1 MCRSKPARL
10 AVVPTEA
17 RQTLQRLVLG
27 AKSAADLLALLGGV
41 AVAGIGSILAVSCF
55 WRLGRLSAT
64 LTQRLAAGSI
74 FQALLDLLLD
84 LAAHGL
90 DPRSLSST
98 MAAAAHLRGEV
109 DARLAQVCQGCADAL
124 TSQRCEATPH
134 ELANAVWAMA
144 KLIQRNQET
153 NSEFCSILLG
163 AARPQLS
170 KFSPQ
175 GLSNVSWAFA
185 SLELRDTEFIHDL
198 AREEV
203 LARQP
208 GEFKAQEVSWAFAK
222 LGLTSSSSSF
232 EGLIS
237 PLLAGF
243 LYSATQKMRVGDGE
257 PVGGRY
263 LSNFLEVAATKS
275 AACLPEFKMQELCNV
290 AWAFATLG
298 GTVDLLRRTGRAL
311 DGPQGLC
318 SQTSLAAAEL
328 AVFPAAAAGPSEQ
341 PTVVLQLADRLVLQK
356 PPGWELPSQK
366 AKGEIL
372 PPGEQGSEGC
382 SLASYLQA
390 YFGRR
395 LRPILKDDSHGF
407 GFVHRLDKPG
417 SGLVVAATTYEAY
430 YDLLLQLNA
439 GELLRDYVVLLRGF
453 LPRERSE
460 VRARVSWLKGSRQSS
475 EVKKTGRPSATQLK
489 VLAYAQRD
497 SCAFSLVAVRIVTG
511 RRHQI
516 RVHAAHVGHPTVS
529 DGKYSSEESF
539 REDQSLCEQNFLHR
553 HHVAFQDAEGK
564 VRSAFAPL
572 PPDLRL
578 ALEQLT
584 PRDALSAEVFCR
596 FRLCG
601 WPPPDFDSAAGAA
614 GGGAG
619 ALGVGLIRAI
629 VQAVLRVDDPLA
641 SAAPATPLPSPCLCP
656 ESETPIA
663 DLCAS
668 AGSFFRELG
677 LIEQVFC
684 LGVLVGTW
692 VGPILDLLYILHRWW
707 QRQTRRWLGIDAIA
721 SPLRALEVQRKGIH
735 LLLPQLTGAAR
746 GAARPKAA
754 ASSSAESRGSA
765 ARDVGGR
772 PETAGASSSNRGA
785 VGLSE
790 QQRLALALRLGLWV
804 QRRLAGQR
812 GGVSGRDENPADST
826 LYLVFRG
833 HTGQIFDPVLVFR
846 SWAAA
851 RALVAPTGAFGQ
863 SLFIGLPSE
872 WEARQ
877 VVASAGCRTVEQLV
891 TIIPVGRFDG
901 KLLVAIPHVV
911 WNRIWMGVLS
921 SDAERYLFV
930 PFDVDTLGFQFASTD
945 PMEGV
950 RFPLAE
956 ALNNAAAEHYTFMS
970 APSESGK
977 EMGIATPPK
986 EAGLKPTA
994 KAAGVKRAEPAGKAD
1009 AAAVPGLAPGLV
1021 RAARASGIDEATL
1034 EAMSALIKKAPPRL
1048 GEQPAARA
1056 RSGPLSESEAEVEED
1071 AADEDEPL
1079 AQKQSASKGVEKA
1092 ISQLTKLVTMLASE
1106 KDSAKTVSKLDRALE
1121 GLSQAGSGSTESG
1134 APSGAARRSA
1144 AALRAL
1150 RFALTDEPE
1159 QIYRP
1164 IEKAMGE
1171 QIRAQSDLPG
1181 VLLAADSRVWLEHR
1195 SHVQAYPT
1203 TIRWMWAIAGIHSCL
1218 KSERYEEAR
1227 ARTALLLA
1235 AGEQFSM
1242 DGGSWLLA
1250 AEILLE
1256 QPPPFSSFACHQL
1269 PEPTELQ
1276 HSRLVDPRWIDAIM
1290 AKLKEAEDFQ
1300 ERRKRL
1306 QRLPTGGGQK
1316 GEGREKELEKE
1327 KQAAAWKAKTVAAAK
1342 AKAAAKVKVPG
1353 GAAQSYLAR
1362 RLWLRQLRDLLK
1374 IRGSLPEFTR
1384 SVLSSTRTNHTTPS
1398 KQEGTIAVW
1407 PMPSLYLEC
1416 WKRSEERIA
1425 GRAFKI
1431 VIILLV
1437 VVFSWLLFRRPRFAP
1452 PAARIGAPLS
1462 SGQQQAVGRLESL
1475 AAAWNVSHVV
1485 EPSDM
1490 GRSALEVEGLEAVL
1504 QTLLLKASSLR
1515 TDLAKYSP
1523 SVRRGSSADA
1533 LPDFDSRDQA
1543 TVEIG
1548 HVSRG
1553 SLQLAKEIYLEPDR
1567 DLYFSGDGLK
1577 DYYYYYCFRV
1587 SLQRA
1592 LRDRLSGSW
1601 GPTDLQH
1608 PQCCKR
1614 EFWSQPALCVALATM
1629 ALGDLNATEEGQ
1641 AAHVAL
1647 AARAAVMSPSE
1658 ILTMSGRGPR
1668 RAAADLIA
1676 GVIMD
1681 DFVALSPQI
1690 KSELLDSDAFVE
1702 QTLSTLGGAEGD
1714 GVSGLGGF
1722 LPTAVNPANNPTR
1735 DRPVREP
1742 THRLPACWGAAA
1754 QGPCEFLDASL
1765 VRSGLDPDVPSGA
1778 PLLEMACEKVQIE
1791 GLKPRL
1797 AKSAAFLKGEH
1808 WRPAGADFG
1817 FGAVRSRRGPALP
1830 HYPSGNPADAGGCAP
1845 SGGAASLD
1853 DYSEG
1858 RRSAHPKQS
1867 VCPLV
1872 LSPAAIA
1879 LLATLPESRFLR
1891 PGRRDPHWRP
1901 TMPGFFDFYSGPR
1914 GAAKALRMKGA
1925 PWVLTFDF
1933 LVGPDQDLLDRET
1946 RVFLEA
1952 CVDAGAFS
1960 WIGAAPNCASFSTA
1974 VTPPVRTPTYPRG
1987 VPWMTSSMKVKVRD
2001 GNSHSHWL
2009 CSLLLRAHR
2018 LGIPFWVT
2026 NLDGSGLWRQRA
2038 WQRLAKRLG
2047 AGLFRFEFCRMG
2059 PRWRKRTRKLTTT
2072 ELRDNTR
2079 LCGQDETTRC
2089 CQHLVLRGR
2098 CAARNLPWT
2107 KGAEPYPA
2115 GLCQVRAVAL
2125 LNAAGLQPERKRLD
2139 IVSCARACCS
2149 RIGEAPHPG
2158 PGRKVQAQIATRF
2171 LDRKGVELAGV
2182 ALVEPN
2188 TEQLRQRAWDRF
2200 ETWIRSAM
2208 TNKQMKVI
2216 LSVPELAVTLL
2227 VQHPKIVGVD
2237 VVAFAVAVFAALP
2250 RHEKLYP
2257 GSASHYRRRWDAI
2270 LKAIERRPCQTDP
2283 AYFWPY
2289 WEFAPRSLEQNYG
2302 EWSSPKRI
2310 RPEIT

>member
-1 MCRSKPARL
+1 M
-10 AVVPTEA
+10 
-17 RQTLQRLVLG
+17 
-27 AKSAADLLALLGGV
+27 
-41 AVAGIGSILAVSCF
+41 
-55 WRLGRLSAT
+55 
-64 LTQRLAAGSI
+64 
-74 FQALLDLLLD
+74 
-84 LAAHGL
+84 
-90 DPRSLSST
+90 
-98 MAAAAHLRGEV
+98 
-109 DARLAQVCQGCADAL
+109 
-124 TSQRCEATPH
+124 
-134 ELANAVWAMA
+134 
-144 KLIQRNQET
+144 
-153 NSEFCSILLG
+153 
-163 AARPQLS
+163 
-170 KFSPQ
+170 
-175 GLSNVSWAFA
+175 
-185 SLELRDTEFIHDL
+185 
-198 AREEV
+198 
-203 LARQP
+203 
-208 GEFKAQEVSWAFAK
+208 
-222 LGLTSSSSSF
+222 
-232 EGLIS
+232 
-237 PLLAGF
+237 
-243 LYSATQKMRVGDGE
+243 
-257 PVGGRY
+257 
-263 LSNFLEVAATKS
+263 
-275 AACLPEFKMQELCNV
+275 
-290 AWAFATLG
+290 
-298 GTVDLLRRTGRAL
+298 
-311 DGPQGLC
+311 
-318 SQTSLAAAEL
+318 
-328 AVFPAAAAGPSEQ
+328 
-341 PTVVLQLADRLVLQK
+341 
-356 PPGWELPSQK
+356 
-366 AKGEIL
+366 
-372 PPGEQGSEGC
+372 
-382 SLASYLQA
+382 
-390 YFGRR
+390 
-395 LRPILKDDSHGF
+395 LRPW
-407 GFVHRLDKPG
+407 
-417 SGLVVAATTYEAY
+417 
-430 YDLLLQLNA
+430 Q
-439 GELLRDYVVLLRGF
+439 
-453 LPRERSE
+453 
-460 VRARVSWLKGSRQSS
+460 
-475 EVKKTGRPSATQLK
+475 
-489 VLAYAQRD
+489 
-497 SCAFSLVAVRIVTG
+497 
-511 RRHQI
+511 
-516 RVHAAHVGHPTVS
+516 
-529 DGKYSSEESF
+529 
-539 REDQSLCEQNFLHR
+539 
-553 HHVAFQDAEGK
+553 
-564 VRSAFAPL
+564 
-572 PPDLRL
+572 
-578 ALEQLT
+578 
-584 PRDALSAEVFCR
+584 
-596 FRLCG
+596 
-601 WPPPDFDSAAGAA
+601 AGAA
-614 GGGAG
+614 
-619 ALGVGLIRAI
+619 GVGLIRAI

-692 VGPILDLLYILHRWW
+692 VGPILDLLYILRRWW

-721 SPLRALEVQRKGIH
+721 SPLRALVVQRKGIH
-735 LLLPQLTGAAR
+735 LLLPHLT
-746 GAARPKAA
+746 AA
-754 ASSSAESRGSA
+754 AELRVELLDL
-765 ARDVGGR
+765 RRGR
-772 PETAGASSSNRGA
+772 PAGNCWSNRGA

-804 QRRLAGQR
+804 HRRLAGQR

-863 SLFIGLPSE
+863 SLFIGSPCSGKFSME
-872 WEARQ
+872 EEGAPAD
-877 VVASAGCRTVEQLV
+877 VASADAVPVELLAVVPSLGSPVSVGLCFTADSPDYSILAYLLPTGTVEQLV

-901 KLLVAIPHVV
+901 KLPVAIPHAV
-911 WNRIWMGVLS
+911 WNRVTKERHILFQHFAKPIALEVAIRSEEDTKLAAPANTKIWMGVLS

-977 EMGIATPPK
+977 EMGIATPPGVEDRLGRLEGTLESIQDALVRLVAAPATPPK

-994 KAAGVKRAEPAGKAD
+994 KAAGVKRAEPARKAD

-1034 EAMSALIKKAPPRL
+1034 EAMSALMKKAPPRL

-1056 RSGPLSESEAEVEED
+1056 RSGPLSESEAEDEED
-1071 AADEDEPL
+1071 AEDEDEPL

-1106 KDSAKTVSKLDRALE
+1106 RDSAKTVSKLDRALE

-1134 APSGAARRSA
+1134 A
-1144 AALRAL
+1144 
-1150 RFALTDEPE
+1150 
-1159 QIYRP
+1159 
-1164 IEKAMGE
+1164 MVE
-1171 QIRAQSDLPG
+1171 QIRAQSDLPC
-1181 VLLAADSRVWLEHR
+1181 VLLAADSRVWLKHR

-1256 QPPPFSSFACHQL
+1256 QPPPFSSFARHQL

-1306 QRLPTGGGQK
+1306 QRLLTGRGQK

-1327 KQAAAWKAKTVAAAK
+1327 KHAAAWKAKTVAAAK

-1374 IRGSLPEFTR
+1374 IRGSLSDFTR

-1398 KQEGTIAVW
+1398 KQEGAIAVW
-1407 PMPSLYLEC
+1407 PMPPLYLEC

-1425 GRAFKI
+1425 GRAFKT
-1431 VIILLV
+1431 VINLLV
-1437 VVFSWLLFRRPRFAP
+1437 VVFSWLLLRRPRFAP

-1490 GRSALEVEGLEAVL
+1490 GRSALEVEGDPVL
-1504 QTLLLKASSLR
+1504 MPCRISIQ
-1515 TDLAKYSP
+1515 
-1523 SVRRGSSADA
+1523 
-1533 LPDFDSRDQA
+1533 DQA

-1553 SLQLAKEIYLEPDR
+1553 PLQLAKEVGPSRLNPGGVPWTGTFASAASWLQSYLEPDR

-1577 DYYYYYCFRV
+1577 DYYCFRV

-1601 GPTDLQH
+1601 RPTDLLR
-1608 PQCCKR
+1608 PQCCQL
-1614 EFWSQPALCVALATM
+1614 EFWSQPALCVALATI

-1658 ILTMSGRGPR
+1658 ILTMSWRGPR

-1676 GVIMD
+1676 GVIID
-1681 DFVALSPQI
+1681 DFVALSSRI
-1690 KSELLDSDAFVE
+1690 TSELLDSDAFVE

-1722 LPTAVNPANNPTR
+1722 LPTAVNPADNPTR

-1742 THRLPACWGAAA
+1742 THRLPACCGAAA

-1778 PLLEMACEKVQIE
+1778 PLLEMAFEKLQIE

-1830 HYPSGNPADAGGCAP
+1830 HYPSGNPADAGGFPP

-1867 VCPLV
+1867 VCPLVGFVV

-1901 TMPGFFDFYSGPR
+1901 TTPGFLDFYSGPR
-1914 GAAKALRMKGA
+1914 GVAKALRMKGA

-1960 WIGAAPNCASFSTA
+1960 WIGAAPSCASFSTA
-1974 VTPPVRTPTYPRG
+1974 VKPPVRTPTYPRG

-2001 GNSHSHWL
+2001 GSSRSHWL

-2026 NLDGSGLWRQRA
+2026 NLDGSWLWRQRA
-2038 WQRLAKRLG
+2038 WQRLANRLG
-2047 AGLFRFEFCRMG
+2047 AGLFHLEFCRMG

-2089 CQHLVLRGR
+2089 CQNLVLRGR

-2107 KGAEPYPA
+2107 KAAEPYPA

-2149 RIGEAPHPG
+2149 RIGEAPRPG
-2158 PGRKVQAQIATRF
+2158 PGRKVQAQIATRL
-2171 LDRKGVELAGV
+2171 LDRKGIELAGV

-2188 TEQLRQRAWDRF
+2188 TEQLRQRAWD
-2200 ETWIRSAM
+2200 
-2208 TNKQMKVI
+2208 
-2216 LSVPELAVTLL
+2216 P
-2227 VQHPKIVGVD
+2227 VQHAKIVGVD
-2237 VVAFAVAVFAALP
+2237 VVAFVVAVFAALP

-2257 GSASHYRRRWDAI
+2257 GSASHYRRRAVAAYRHGTPVSDI
-2270 LKAIERRPCQTDP
+2270 LWRMRIKHMQTLESYLQEVAAESIIPTLPVQSRVLVAAAAKLWPLSVSHVFSVMEEP
-2283 AYFWPY
+2283 ACTAG
-2289 WEFAPRSLEQNYG
+2289 APPGATPL
-2302 EWSSPKRI
+2302 PD
-2310 RPEIT
+2310 